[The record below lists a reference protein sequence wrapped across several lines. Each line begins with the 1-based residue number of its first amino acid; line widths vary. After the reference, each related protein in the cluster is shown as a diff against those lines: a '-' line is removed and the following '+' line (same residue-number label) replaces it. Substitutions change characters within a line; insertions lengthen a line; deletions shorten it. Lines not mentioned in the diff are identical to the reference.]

1 MTPMIDV
8 VFMLLIFFVWT
19 ASFRVAELILPSSLV
34 SQSQGQDVQ
43 AVDPELEDLE
53 RVVVRL
59 QALNAVEPNPNLAW
73 YVNDVPVQ
81 SLNAVRE
88 RLRLVAGINDAL
100 PVLVDPDQLVPL
112 GDVINVYDAAKLAGF
127 QNVQFATPLE

>member
-34 SQSQGQDVQ
+34 SQNQGQDVQ

-81 SLNAVRE
+81 SLDAVRE

>member
-1 MTPMIDV
+1 MIDV